1 MLGYANTL
9 YYEWCIFYAD
19 YFFVDIFQFFF
30 LQLYVCGGII
40 MNICYARLLFKLS
53 DIAFILRI
61 SSMDINSCAN
71 NIFGIGWKMQNW
83 NLNQMPEKKKEM
95 LYATKIK

>member
-9 YYEWCIFYAD
+9 YYEWCIFLCGLLFCRHFPVL
-19 YFFVDIFQFFF
+19 FFS
-30 LQLYVCGGII
+30 LTLCGGII
-40 MNICYARLLFKLS
+40 MNICYARFLLKMS
-53 DIAFILRI
+53 DVAFILRI

-83 NLNQMPEKKKEM
+83 NLNQMLEKKKEM
-95 LYATKIK
+95 LYATEIK